1 MHEAC
6 DQIAKIQ
13 AEAKIK
19 MDAFFAL
26 HENLAVKPASYNF
39 RDYTYKKAKLD
50 TSQPEGESSSKLVDK
65 QTQTEISGDSF
76 DDEGISFTPMGC
88 IIT

>member
-6 DQIAKIQ
+6 DEIAKIQ
-13 AEAKIK
+13 AEGKIK

-26 HENLAVKPASYNF
+26 NEHFALKPASYNF

-50 TSQPEGESSSKLVDK
+50 TLSLEGESSSKLVDK

-76 DDEGISFTPMGC
+76 DDVGISFTPMGC